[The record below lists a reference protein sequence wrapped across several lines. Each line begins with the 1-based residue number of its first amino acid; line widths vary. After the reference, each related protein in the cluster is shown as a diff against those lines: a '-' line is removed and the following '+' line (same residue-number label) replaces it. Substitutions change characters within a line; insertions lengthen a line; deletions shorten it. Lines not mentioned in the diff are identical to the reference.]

1 VTSALLIVFAFVLGA
16 VIGSFLNVVIYRL
29 PAGKSVVFPP
39 SSCPSCGARLG
50 PAELVPILSWVLQRG
65 RCKHCGARISAR
77 YPAVEA
83 LTGSL
88 FALAAWLR
96 PGFPE
101 LILIWA
107 FIAILVV
114 LSFIDIDT
122 YTVPD
127 GINFGGLF
135 LGLGGAALLAFPR
148 PFGQALDAALICA
161 GVIALIGSYGALI
174 VRRLRDGKREFPV
187 GLHTLHL
194 AAMVGAWFGPA
205 AGLVAGFLNWALNA
219 RTRRVWAL
227 PDGLTLGLAA
237 LGPIVAYLVPGWPFE
252 SLRGLFI
259 AAGGLALVGG
269 LYWAFQPEPE
279 EDDGEVVVMGFGD
292 VKLAGLLGAWMGVG
306 PFLVGLMVA
315 VVAGAVI
322 GLALRERKV
331 PFVPYLAL
339 GGLVAFFF
347 GQDLINWYL
356 GYLGLG
362 Q

>member
-1 VTSALLIVFAFVLGA
+1 VNSALLIVFAFVLGA

-29 PAGKSVVFPP
+29 PARKSVVFPP
-39 SSCPSCGARLG
+39 SSCPSCGRRLG
-50 PAELVPILSWVLQRG
+50 PTELVPILSWALQRG
-65 RCKHCGARISAR
+65 RCRHCGASISAR
-77 YPAVEA
+77 YPLVEA
-83 LTGSL
+83 LTGLL

-101 LILIWA
+101 LALIWV

-127 GINFGGLF
+127 GINFGGLL
-135 LGLGGAALLAFPR
+135 LGLLAAALLAFPQ
-148 PFGQALDAALICA
+148 PFDQALDAALTCA
-161 GVIALIGSYGALI
+161 GLIALIGGYGSLI

-205 AGLVAGFLNWALNA
+205 AGLVAGFANWALNA
-219 RTRRVWAL
+219 RTKRVWAL

-237 LGPIVAYLVPGWPFE
+237 LGPLVAYLLPGWPFDG
-252 SLRGLFI
+252 LRGLLI
-259 AAGGLALVGG
+259 AAGGLALTGG
-269 LYWAFQPEPE
+269 LYWAFQPEVE
-279 EDDGEVVVMGFGD
+279 EEEGEVVVMGFGD
-292 VKLAGLLGAWMGVG
+292 VKLAGLLGAWVGVG

-315 VVAGAVI
+315 VVAGALV

-347 GQDLINWYL
+347 GQDLIHWYL
-356 GYLGLG
+356 SYLGLG

>member
-16 VIGSFLNVVIYRL
+16 VIGSFLNVVIYRV
-29 PAGKSVVFPP
+29 PARKSVVYPP
-39 SSCPSCGARLG
+39 SSCPSCGHRLG
-50 PAELVPILSWVLQRG
+50 PAELVPIVSWALQRG
-65 RCKHCGARISAR
+65 RCKHCGASVSAR

-83 LTGSL
+83 LTGLL

-96 PGFPE
+96 PEFPE
-101 LILIWA
+101 LLLIWA
-107 FIAILVV
+107 FIAILVA

-135 LGLGGAALLAFPR
+135 LGLGAAALLAFPQ

-161 GVIALIGSYGALI
+161 GIIALIGSYGSLV
-174 VRRLRDGKREFPV
+174 VRRFRDGKREYPV

-194 AAMVGAWFGPA
+194 AAMVGAWLGPA

-219 RTRRVWAL
+219 RTKRVWAL

-237 LGPIVAYLVPGWPFE
+237 LGPAVAYLVPAWPFDG
-252 SLRGLFI
+252 LRGLFI
-259 AAGGLALVGG
+259 AAGGLALTGG

-279 EDDGEVVVMGFGD
+279 DDPDEVVVMGFGD
-292 VKLAGLLGAWMGVG
+292 VKLAGLLGAWLGVG

-347 GQDLINWYL
+347 GQDLIEWYL
-356 GYLGLG
+356 GYLGVG
-362 Q
+362 P